1 MSYFCYSY
9 SYRTEYLPCDVYRL
23 HQSWKGG
30 IDMYVVYPHNEGTT
44 FCCMRCL
51 LYLCAVIYVFSY
63 VDPVKTMLTT
73 TPGLDILIT
82 LD

>member
-1 MSYFCYSY
+1 
-9 SYRTEYLPCDVYRL
+9 
-23 HQSWKGG
+23 
-30 IDMYVVYPHNEGTT
+30 MYVVYPHNEGTT

-51 LYLCAVIYVFSY
+51 FYVCALIYVPCY

-82 LD
+82 LLL